1 MWCTEQNKLRTF
13 VSTLTNPHV
22 LCAMRVLLTLP
33 CVATLPAL
41 YVATQVDGLSH
52 VVHSEE
58 EALGTRI
65 TIDSLTCLLANES
78 DPSRL
83 IASSPGKLIRYLLP
97 DGSHVKTDQPYA
109 EVEVSCWQT
118 HAVHAEIM
126 SYVEYISC

>member
-33 CVATLPAL
+33 CVATFPAL

-58 EALGTRI
+58 
-65 TIDSLTCLLANES
+65 
-78 DPSRL
+78 
-83 IASSPGKLIRYLLP
+83 
-97 DGSHVKTDQPYA
+97 DQPYA

-126 SYVEYISC
+126 SYVEHISC